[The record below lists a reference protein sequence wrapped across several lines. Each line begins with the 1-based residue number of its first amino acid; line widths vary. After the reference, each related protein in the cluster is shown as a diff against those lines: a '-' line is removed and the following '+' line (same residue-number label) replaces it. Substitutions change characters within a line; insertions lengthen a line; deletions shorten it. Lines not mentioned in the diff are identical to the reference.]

1 MQSFTYIIKDELG
14 VHARPA
20 GLIVDEAK
28 KYSATLT
35 MTCDGKRANAAR
47 LMAIMAMGIKYGRE
61 VTVIAEGDDEA
72 AAIEGMKQL
81 FEANL

>member
-47 LMAIMAMGIKYGRE
+47 LMAIMAMGIKYGSE

>member
-1 MQSFTYIIKDELG
+1 MQSFTYKIQDELG

-20 GLIVDEAK
+20 GLIVNEAK

-35 MTCDGKRANAAR
+35 MICDGKSANAER

-61 VTVIAEGDDEA
+61 VTVIADGDDEV

-81 FEANL
+81 FEAKL